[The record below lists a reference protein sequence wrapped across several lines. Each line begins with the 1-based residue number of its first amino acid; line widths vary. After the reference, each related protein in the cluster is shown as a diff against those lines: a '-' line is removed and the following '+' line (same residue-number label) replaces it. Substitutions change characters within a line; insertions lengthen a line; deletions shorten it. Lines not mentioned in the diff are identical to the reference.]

1 MTEEEQE
8 RSLVVKATFGV
19 SISPQLDVQMELC
32 AKWQRPLTVLN
43 TKKFVKQ
50 DDGTYKLVPRASQID
65 IFAVLNGE
73 TKYPSRDATRLPS
86 RQIFG
91 DRPKGDEWRL
101 DLSNPC
107 CTVELGEVQGL

>member
-1 MTEEEQE
+1 MTEEEHE

-32 AKWQRPLTVLN
+32 AKWNRPLTTLN
-43 TKKFVKQ
+43 TKKFVKK
-50 DDGTYKLVPRASQID
+50 DGKYVLVPRSSVID

-73 TKYPSRDATRLPS
+73 TKYPTRDSTRLPS
-86 RQIFG
+86 RQMFG
-91 DRPKGDEWRL
+91 DRTKGDEWKL

-107 CTVELGEVQGL
+107 CTVEVGEVQGF